1 MDFERAELL
10 YDAVADRLAPVLR
23 AMHGDD
29 GLSSPN
35 DLVMHLSPSEL
46 FEALHAAK
54 LLNLG
59 PEFDNLRRQIDEVV
73 PCAQTT
79 HHRAHRWVQLPGH
92 WRTCEGVRATGSS
105 PSGGAS

>member
-1 MDFERAELL
+1 MDFERAEEL

-35 DLVMHLSPSEL
+35 DLVMHLTPSGL
-46 FEALHAAK
+46 FEALHAAE

-59 PEFDNLRRQIDEVV
+59 PEFDKLRREVNTQE
-73 PCAQTT
+73 PCDICS
-79 HHRAHRWVQLPGH
+79 GH
-92 WRTCEGVRATGSS
+92 GCPDCRDPEPMVTGSQ
-105 PSGGAS
+105 PSDGAR